1 MDPSTA
7 GQLRVIR
14 KVVTVTGAADIPAW
28 LFGGW
33 GLDARIGR
41 ITREHGDVEL
51 WVERIHAERS
61 KAVLV
66 GAGATA
72 LTTQPPEEA
81 CEFTWDDVPLSTAY
95 FDRQP
100 DGSFSQPLGR
110 WSDWL
115 FPPGSFGDEPGPL
128 DGTPVL
134 VKRARDGTTWRIGT
148 DAEVAWIANGTSP
161 GRTITAAIPPLF
173 EAYATVP
180 LGYGEE
186 RDVHDRALLTLLR
199 EQSPGQRWWLGYLD
213 TGVDDI
219 VFPDAPKVTLHYG
232 WHYVL
237 VQAGPDQAA
246 AWRPSDG
253 RAFGTGD
260 LPNLMFPADR
270 SWLVSTLWDDDW
282 SCIGGPAG
290 LVDRVLRH
298 PDLQARSVALGQDAT
313 PPGHEMR

>member
-1 MDPSTA
+1 MV
-7 GQLRVIR
+7 R
-14 KVVTVTGAADIPAW
+14 
-28 LFGGW
+28 
-33 GLDARIGR
+33 
-41 ITREHGDVEL
+41 
-51 WVERIHAERS
+51 
-61 KAVLV
+61 
-66 GAGATA
+66 
-72 LTTQPPEEA
+72 
-81 CEFTWDDVPLSTAY
+81 
-95 FDRQP
+95 
-100 DGSFSQPLGR
+100 
-110 WSDWL
+110 
-115 FPPGSFGDEPGPL
+115 
-128 DGTPVL
+128 
-134 VKRARDGTTWRIGT
+134 RARDGTTWRIGT
-148 DAEVAWIANGTSP
+148 DAEVTWIVNGTSP

-173 EAYATVP
+173 EAYATV
-180 LGYGEE
+180 LVAYGEE

-199 EQSPGQRWWLGYLD
+199 EQSPDQPWWLGYLD

-237 VQAGPDQAA
+237 VAAGPDQAA